1 MFAQS
6 FPTERPAMRRLAL
19 IALLTLTAAAPPP
32 KKLTP
37 NDIVAK
43 MGDESWRTIPADDLL
58 VMTLEGGSRVVIQ
71 LAPDFAPVHV
81 ANIRKMATSN
91 YWQGATVYRVQ
102 DNYVAQWGLG
112 EAERPLPEGVVK
124 VPPHEYWRPS
134 AGLTFLKIGS
144 NDPYSQQAGF
154 SGGWPVA
161 TYKDGTASLTHCYGA
176 VGVARDLAPDTG
188 SGSELYAIIGHAPR
202 QLDRNIAI
210 VGRVIEGIEHLSSL
224 SRGKENMGFYAKSQ
238 AATPIRS
245 VQLASAIPAENRPSF
260 QYLDNATVGFA
271 HYALVRMNRDDD
283 FYRVA
288 AGGADICNIPVP
300 IRRTPAKG

>member
-1 MFAQS
+1 
-6 FPTERPAMRRLAL
+6 MRRLAL
-19 IALLTLTAAAPPP
+19 LALLPLIAAAPPAEN

-37 NDIVAK
+37 TDVVAQ
-43 MGDESWRTIPADDLL
+43 MGDEFWITIPAEDLL

-71 LAPDFAPVHV
+71 LAPEFAPVHV
-81 ANIRKMATSN
+81 ANIRKMATSG

-112 EAERPLPEGVVK
+112 EAERALPEGVVK
-124 VPPHEYWRPS
+124 LPPHEYWRP
-134 AGLTFLKIGS
+134 LKGVAFQAVGAS
-144 NDPYSQQAGF
+144 DPYSKQAGF
-154 SGGWPVA
+154 SNGWPVA

-188 SGSELYAIIGHAPR
+188 SGSELYTIIGHAPR

-210 VGRVIEGIEHLSSL
+210 VGRVIEGIENLSSL
-224 SRGKENMGFYAKSQ
+224 PRGTDKMGFYAKGQ
-238 AATPIRS
+238 AARPIQS
-245 VQLASAIPAENRPSF
+245 VHLASSMPVETRPSF
-260 QYLDNATVGFA
+260 QHLDDSTAGFA
-271 HYALVRMNRDDD
+271 QYAKVRMNRDDD

-300 IRRTPAKG
+300 IRPTPKK